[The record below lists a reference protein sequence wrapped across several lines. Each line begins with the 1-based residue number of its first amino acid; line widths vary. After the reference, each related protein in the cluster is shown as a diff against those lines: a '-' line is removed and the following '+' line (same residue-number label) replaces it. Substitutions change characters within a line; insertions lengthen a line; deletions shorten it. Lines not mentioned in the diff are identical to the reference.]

1 MTTRTVF
8 DDLHV
13 LRKDGI
19 YAVPEN
25 MTWPEC
31 YIKTTT
37 AKPRKLQYLMKII
50 QTKFYD
56 LEKHLQVSQE
66 LPNYV

>member
-1 MTTRTVF
+1 MTPATVF
-8 DDLHV
+8 DDHHV

-37 AKPRKLQYLMKII
+37 AKPREQYLMNKSEISNENRVN
-50 QTKFYD
+50 KFEQS
-56 LEKHLQVSQE
+56 L
-66 LPNYV
+66 

>member
-1 MTTRTVF
+1 MTTTTLVF

-37 AKPRKLQYLMKII
+37 AKPRKLQYLVKTK
-50 QTKFYD
+50 QTKFD
-56 LEKHLQVSQE
+56 
-66 LPNYV
+66 